1 MGNVVG
7 YNRSGAIANA
17 SAGSGSGGG
26 GDVEDILKRLGNV
39 ETHVSE
45 LRSQV
50 SAILA
55 IIPHLATKADVADVR
70 TAVGQVKA
78 DVAAVETAIV
88 KWIVATVLASAALAF
103 TIAKFVH

>member
-7 YNRSGAIANA
+7 YSRSGAIANA
-17 SAGSGSGGG
+17 PAGSGSGGG
-26 GDVEDILKRLGNV
+26 NVEDILRRLGNV

-45 LRSQV
+45 LKSQV

-78 DVAAVETAIV
+78 DVAAVETAII

>member
-7 YNRSGAIANA
+7 YSPRGTVSNS
-17 SAGSGSGGG
+17 SVGSGSGG

-39 ETHVSE
+39 ETYVSE
-45 LRSQV
+45 LKSQAG
-50 SAILA
+50 SILA

-70 TAVGQVKA
+70 VGLGPVKA
-78 DVAAVETAIV
+78 NVAAFETVII
-88 KWIVATVLASAALAF
+88 KWIVATMLTSAALTF

>member
-7 YNRSGAIANA
+7 YSPRSTVSN
-17 SAGSGSGGG
+17 SSVGSGSGG

-39 ETHVSE
+39 ETDVSE

-55 IIPHLATKADVADVR
+55 VIPHLATKADVADV
-70 TAVGQVKA
+70 KA
-78 DVAAVETAIV
+78 DVAAVETAVI

>member
-7 YNRSGAIANA
+7 YSRGGAIANA
-17 SAGSGSGGG
+17 PAGSGSGG
-26 GDVEDILKRLGNV
+26 GDVEDILRRLGNV

-45 LRSQV
+45 LKSQV

-70 TAVGQVKA
+70 AAVGQVKA
-78 DVAAVETAIV
+78 DVAAVETAII

>member
-7 YNRSGAIANA
+7 YSPRSTVSN
-17 SAGSGSGGG
+17 SSVGSGSDG

-39 ETHVSE
+39 ETYVSE
-45 LRSQV
+45 LRVQV

-55 IIPHLATKADVADVR
+55 VIPHLATKADVTA
-70 TAVGQVKA
+70 AVGQLKA
-78 DVAAVETAIV
+78 DMAGMETAII
-88 KWIVATVLASAALAF
+88 KWIIATTLASAALAF

>member
-1 MGNVVG
+1 M
-7 YNRSGAIANA
+7 
-17 SAGSGSGGG
+17 
-26 GDVEDILKRLGNV
+26 EDILRRLGNV

-45 LRSQV
+45 LKSQV
-50 SAILA
+50 SAVLA
-55 IIPHLATKADVADVR
+55 IIPHLATKVDVADVR

-78 DVAAVETAIV
+78 DVAAVETAII

>member
-7 YNRSGAIANA
+7 YGARSTVSNA
-17 SAGSGSGGG
+17 SVGSGSGG

-55 IIPHLATKADVADVR
+55 IIPHLATKADVAE
-70 TAVGQVKA
+70 VKA
-78 DVAAVETAIV
+78 DVAAVETVII
-88 KWIVATVLASAALAF
+88 KWIVATMLTSAALAF
-103 TIAKFVH
+103 AIAKFVH